1 MPFLDGFAATSEI
14 RSLEADSAAEARE
27 AARGCASGCV
37 ASRSTLPGAAT
48 CAPPP
53 PPRRVPVVAVTTLCG
68 SDVLCARERT
78 GGLGLGGGTVDALS
92 VENGMDGLMTKPVA
106 FSVLQQLLG
115 GLIRAED
122 AAVAGLAAAAE
133 AELRARVLP
142 ALPALRC
149 A

>member
-14 RSLEADSAAEARE
+14 RSLEAGSAA
-27 AARGCASGCV
+27 AACGCDAASC
-37 ASRSTLPGAAT
+37 ALPGAAT
-48 CAPPP
+48 CAPPPAPAAP

-78 GGLGLGGGTVDALS
+78 GGSGLGGGTVDALS
-92 VENGMDGLMTKPVA
+92 AANGLDGLVTKPVA

-122 AAVAGLAAAAE
+122 AAAARLAAAA
-133 AELRARVLP
+133 AAALRARVLP
-142 ALPALRC
+142 QLPQLRC